1 MGQRN
6 LNTMM
11 RPYTISH
18 KIRVADMENP
28 FKPGRTIL
36 DVRYKDSNTNESM
49 LLTSWHNT
57 ITSDQMVSK
66 LFDLSLR
73 GYFVHDISIWTYEPC
88 WEYTIV
94 LNLGFSKSMKTNI
107 DDSVVERVS
116 EILSDPS

>member
-1 MGQRN
+1 
-6 LNTMM
+6 MM
-11 RPYTISH
+11 RPYTVAH

-28 FKPGRTIL
+28 FKPGSTIL
-36 DVRYKDSNTNESM
+36 DVRYKDSNTKESM

-73 GYFVHDISIWTYEPC
+73 GYFVHDVAIWTYKPC

-94 LNLGFSKSMKTNI
+94 LNLGFSKSMKSNI
-107 DDSVVERVS
+107 DSSVIEV
-116 EILSDPS
+116 IAKTLSH